1 MMGRMDTQKALFQ
14 EFSIEDHIPED
25 HLLQQ
30 IDRFIDLAPLRA
42 ELAPFH
48 RAAIGGQTPT

>member
-42 ELAPFH
+42 ELAHFH